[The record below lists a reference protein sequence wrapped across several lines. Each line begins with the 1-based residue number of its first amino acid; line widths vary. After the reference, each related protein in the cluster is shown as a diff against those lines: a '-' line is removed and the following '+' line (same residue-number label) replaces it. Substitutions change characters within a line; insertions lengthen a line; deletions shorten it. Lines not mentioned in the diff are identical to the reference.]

1 VNVDSSPRLHS
12 RRRGGFA
19 HALFAALFFVCP
31 RDMRRE
37 YGTAIL
43 GDFDERYA
51 AASAR
56 GTPHASAFAVHALFD
71 LVASGLLERFEAFG
85 RDLSYA
91 VRGAARAP
99 VFATV
104 VVLTM
109 AIAIALNA
117 TVFAAISATFLRPL
131 PIRDAGSLLVL
142 WETNPHIGTMTEA
155 FTYPD
160 LEALRRETRT
170 LASIGAIMTDP
181 AVFDGAGSPRE
192 LNGYFASPDL
202 FGTYGTRLVLGRSL
216 TAADTHD
223 GSAFVIVISN
233 ELWHSAFGA
242 DPHVV
247 GRFVRISDYR
257 AEIIGVAEPHVVEID
272 GWRGG
277 LAHPDFWAA
286 LKPVVWRNAG
296 HLLRVVARAKLGVSQ
311 AAVDADLT
319 RIFTTL
325 AAAHPADD
333 GGFSAEALGAR
344 DALVGRAWPFF
355 LVLVIAMLAVLVV
368 ACANVGNLF
377 LSRASARTG
386 EFAVRFS
393 LGAAR
398 GRIVAQL
405 LTEVGLYVSVGG
417 LLGLVFTVY
426 ATRAVAMLLP
436 GLARIDGY
444 GIDPMVLA
452 FTAFVI
458 VAATL
463 LAGLAPANALGRPDL
478 SASLKASGRGADL
491 TRGRKL
497 RATLAVVEIAL
508 AVAITTAAGL
518 NVHSLQALTQR
529 ALGYDTTNLWL
540 VHAGAHYM
548 KRYATLAGQLTFY
561 RRVSHEL
568 ITTPGIATASW
579 SSITPFHSTPDVP
592 FTIAGR
598 SYGPGTKP
606 DVDFG
611 PVDAAYFATFRIHTL
626 AGRTFDA
633 SDRESSAPTVVVNAA
648 FARRYFGGVSAAL
661 GKRITIE
668 ITGFGQGIVP
678 RAIVGVVADV
688 RQTYDRNAGPI
699 AYLPGAAVVRQRVAG
714 RPRDV
719 AATERARNRA
729 FCGRPRRCATA
740 ASDGRSLRRTH
751 VGRRRRSTG
760 RGDVARRQRCDRL
773 RPCARRNL
781 RSRVVRRRSP
791 HERIRSPALAR
802 RPPVRDRAAR
812 PRRCS
817 AHSRDRLGC
826 RSRARC
832 GHRKPART
840 PALRRPRARRPD
852 FRCGHRHADRRRRA
866 RDARTGRPRGARRS
880 RRRATVRVKNYAVGW
895 PL

>member
-1 VNVDSSPRLHS
+1 MNADSSPHLPNRPRGRLA
-12 RRRGGFA
+12 R
-19 HALFAALFFVCP
+19 ALFSALLAVCP

-43 GDFDERYA
+43 GDFDDRYA
-51 AASAR
+51 AASER
-56 GTPHASAFAVHALFD
+56 GASHASRFAVYALFD
-71 LVASGLLERFEAFG
+71 LVGSGLLERFEAFG
-85 RDLSYA
+85 RDVSYA

-117 TVFAAISATFLRPL
+117 TVFATISAIFLQPL
-131 PIRDAGSLLVL
+131 PMRDAGSLLVL
-142 WETNPHIGTMTEA
+142 WETNPHIGMMTEA

-170 LASIGAIMTDP
+170 LASVGAIMTDP
-181 AVFDGAGSPRE
+181 AVLDGAGAPRE
-192 LNGYFASPDL
+192 LNGYFASPDM
-202 FGTYGTRLVLGRSL
+202 FGIYKTRVVLGRSL
-216 TAADTHD
+216 TAADVHD
-223 GSAFVIVISN
+223 GAPFVIVISN

-247 GRFVRISDYR
+247 GRFIRISDYR

-277 LAHPDFWAA
+277 LARPDFWGA
-286 LKPVVWRNAG
+286 LKPVVWREQG
-296 HLLRVVARAKLGVSQ
+296 HLLRVVARAKLGVTH
-311 AAVDADLT
+311 AAVDADLA

-325 AAAHPADD
+325 AVAHPADD
-333 GGFSAEALGAR
+333 AGLSAHALTAR
-344 DALVGRAWPFF
+344 DALVGDERPIF
-355 LVLVIAMLAVLVV
+355 LVIAVAMLAVLIV

-417 LLGLVFTVY
+417 LLGLIFTVY

-436 GLARIDGY
+436 GLTRIDGY
-444 GIDPMVLA
+444 GIDPPVLA

-458 VAATL
+458 VVATL

-491 TRGRKL
+491 TRGRKV
-497 RATLAVVEIAL
+497 RATLAIVEIAL

-518 NVHSLQALTQR
+518 NVRSLQALTQR
-529 ALGYDTTNLWL
+529 TLGYDTTNLWL

-548 KRYATLAGQLTFY
+548 KRYATLAGQLTLY
-561 RRVSHEL
+561 RHVSHEL
-568 ITTPGIATASW
+568 ITTPGIAAASW
-579 SSITPFHSTPDVP
+579 SSITPFNSTPDVP

-598 SYGPGTKP
+598 SYGAGTKP

-611 PVDAAYFATFRIHTL
+611 PVDAAYFSTFRIHTL

-648 FARRYFGGVSAAL
+648 FARRYFGGVPAAL
-661 GKRITIE
+661 GKRITVE
-668 ITGFGQGIVP
+668 ITGFGQAIVP
-678 RAIVGVVADV
+678 RTIVGVVADV
-688 RQTYDRNAGPI
+688 RQTYDHNAGPI
-699 AYLPGAAVVRQRVAG
+699 AYLPLAQQSFGSESLVVRATSPHVDVPAIVRSVVARVDALLPPPTAVPYAELMSADVGRQRTAATLLAVSAAIAFVLALAGIYAVVSFGAVRRTNEFGVRLSLGARPFAIARLVLADAARILAIGLAAGVVLAAGIANMLEPQLFDVPALDVPTFAAVIVTLIVA
-714 RPRDV
+714 V
-719 AATERARNRA
+719 ALATLV
-729 FCGRPRRCATA
+729 P
-740 ASDGRSLRRTH
+740 
-751 VGRRRRSTG
+751 
-760 RGDVARRQRCDRL
+760 
-773 RPCARRNL
+773 
-781 RSRVVRRRSP
+781 VVRAVRVD
-791 HERIRSPALAR
+791 PA
-802 RPPVRDRAAR
+802 V
-812 PRRCS
+812 
-817 AHSRDRLGC
+817 
-826 RSRARC
+826 
-832 GHRKPART
+832 
-840 PALRRPRARRPD
+840 ALR
-852 FRCGHRHADRRRRA
+852 
-866 RDARTGRPRGARRS
+866 
-880 RRRATVRVKNYAVGW
+880 YE
-895 PL
+895 